1 MRRHRR
7 VPKIG
12 EALGLIFLLL
22 LVWLGWETPTIAA
35 EDSLLSG
42 AIEFHVHTA
51 PDVVP
56 RLWNDRQLVEAAEA
70 AGLRAVVLKNHV
82 LPTGDR
88 AQLAQERVQRLQ
100 VFGGVVL
107 NEAVGGINPEA
118 VRVMSR
124 ISGGRGKVVWLPTL
138 DAAYHRQ
145 RFGQGEGGISLLQG
159 DRLSRELELIL
170 YSVRDR
176 QLVLGTGHVSPA
188 EILAVAHR
196 ARELGIDKLLITHAM
211 AEVPGLSLAQMQTL
225 ADLGAYLELDYV
237 NALMGET
244 AVDPAHRAWRKVTLE
259 EMAEAIRAIGS
270 EQIILSTDLGRPQDP
285 NPIEG
290 YAAFIRGL
298 RNQGISEQDLKRMTQ
313 ENPAR
318 LLDLPWE

>member
-1 MRRHRR
+1 M
-7 VPKIG
+7 
-12 EALGLIFLLL
+12 
-22 LVWLGWETPTIAA
+22 WLGWESPTIAA
-35 EDSLLSG
+35 EESLLSG

-56 RLWNDRQLVEAAEA
+56 RLWDDQQLVDAAEA

-88 AQLAQERVQRLQ
+88 AQLAQQRVQRLQ

-107 NEAVGGINPEA
+107 NEAVGGLNPEA

-145 RFGQGEGGISLLQG
+145 RFGQGNRGISLLQG

-176 QLVLGTGHVSPA
+176 QLVLATGHVSPA
-188 EILAVAHR
+188 EVLAVVRR

-237 NALMGET
+237 NALMGEA
-244 AVDPAHRAWRKVTLE
+244 AVDPAHRAWRKVSLG

-270 EQIILSTDLGRPQDP
+270 EHIILSTDLGRPEDP
-285 NPIEG
+285 NPIAG
-290 YAAFIRGL
+290 YKAFIQEL
-298 RNQGISEQDLKRMTQ
+298 RNQGISEADLKRMTQ

-318 LLDLPWE
+318 LLDLPSR